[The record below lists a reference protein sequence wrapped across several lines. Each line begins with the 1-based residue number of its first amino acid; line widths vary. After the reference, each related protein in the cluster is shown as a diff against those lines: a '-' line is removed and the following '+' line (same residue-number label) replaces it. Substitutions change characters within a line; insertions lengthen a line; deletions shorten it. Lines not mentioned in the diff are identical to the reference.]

1 MSKGAFI
8 LLACFVVLACMSFIA
23 YLLSTPHT
31 ENETLVNVAVYI
43 LGGVIVLELLLCFIR
58 YKID

>member
-1 MSKGAFI
+1 MSKGTFI
-8 LLACFVVLACMSFIA
+8 LFACFVVLVCMSLIA

-31 ENETLVNVAVYI
+31 ENETLVNLAVYI
-43 LGGVIVLELLLCFIR
+43 LGGVIVLELLLFFIK